1 MSNFDES
8 NEKESPTLRSE
19 IATKSKYHNEV
30 KELLSE
36 IEYSQYLNDLNEDRD
51 LTFKGKNVNDYNTS
65 DRTNLTEEE
74 KIKYRALKK
83 QQLKITL
90 EMERLKDKEYKKKI
104 EQKKINQIKKLE
116 DTLEKNRNLEKKLIN
131 DEIVRREKKKKD
143 NEDLQKMIE
152 QNLNTINDEFERREK
167 ERKDDEAKKFK
178 DEINK
183 KMVLKNEE
191 EKREN
196 LRLKGKINQVQNTI
210 NQITVDPENETITDK
225 DLTDLGFR
233 RATNSIDEEGNFI
246 NNEQI
251 AQDFDQNREAV
262 RNLDNKKTFF
272 STLINQVR
280 LKVKKM
286 PDGRLKNDYTRFLN
300 FLDNGMEIDN
310 SEQMRT
316 YLEQFEDSNL
326 EELNYIVEADYQVLV
341 LFLIFT
347 EHSLEVDPQDLDNF
361 FRKYLSFKKERNFK
375 NLYLKYKN
383 KYIKLKEGLNKT

>member
-1 MSNFDES
+1 MSSFDES
-8 NEKESPTLRSE
+8 NEKESPTLRSN

-36 IEYSQYLNDLNEDRD
+36 AEFSQYLNELNEDRD
-51 LTFKGKNVNDYNTS
+51 LTFNGKNVNDYNTS
-65 DRTNLTEEE
+65 DRTKLSEEE

-90 EMERLKDKEYKKKI
+90 EMERLKDEEYKKKI
-104 EQKKINQIKKLE
+104 KQKKINQMKNLV
-116 DTLEKNRNLEKKLIN
+116 DTIERSKDLEKKLIN
-131 DEIVRREKKKKD
+131 DEFERREQKKKD
-143 NEDLQKMIE
+143 DEELQKMID
-152 QNLNTINDEFERREK
+152 QNLNAINDKFERIEK
-167 ERKDDEAKKFK
+167 KRKDDEAKKIK

-183 KMVLKNEE
+183 KIALKNEE

-196 LRLKGKINQVQNTI
+196 LILKEKINQVQNTI

-225 DLTDLGFR
+225 DLTDLGFTR
-233 RATNSIDEEGNFI
+233 PSNSIDEEGNFI

-251 AQDFDQNREAV
+251 GQEFDQNREAV

-286 PDGRLKNDYTRFLN
+286 TEGRLKNDYTRFLN

-310 SEQMRT
+310 SEQMKT
-316 YLEQFEDSNL
+316 YLEQFEDSNF

-347 EHSLEVDPQDLDNF
+347 EHSLEVDPQDNL
-361 FRKYLSFKKERNFK
+361 FRKYLSIKKERDYK

-383 KYIKLKEGLNKT
+383 KYIKLKEGFKKIV